1 MGHSHAECAG
11 LVGRVGVGVVC
22 LLSTVF
28 IIYNGFVRIMHAF
41 RSLVVP
47 EGGVANVLETTTLRL
62 LQFAD

>member
-28 IIYNGFVRIMHAF
+28 IIYNGFMRIMHAF

-47 EGGVANVLETTTLRL
+47 EGGVFADVANVLETTTLR
-62 LQFAD
+62 FK